1 MLLLS
6 LKIMFY
12 YYSVRI
18 CCYFLQLK
26 PGKRQFISA
35 GRLAVNLAEHNKHH
49 LLSTRLSN
57 TNLYF
62 AMHKL
67 TK

>member
-12 YYSVRI
+12 YYSARI
-18 CCYFLQLK
+18 CCYFFTAQA
-26 PGKRQFISA
+26 RQFISA

-62 AMHKL
+62 AMHNL